1 MMSHAAHVLEETRP
15 AEDGVQFLSGS
26 RSDWSD
32 TTYNNHL
39 TWHLTL
45 YHLGGCGLAHCETV
59 GLLSTFTLSRNDQ

>member
-45 YHLGGCGLAHCETV
+45 YHLGGCGLVWVWHTPPDAC
-59 GLLSTFTLSRNDQ
+59 TLV